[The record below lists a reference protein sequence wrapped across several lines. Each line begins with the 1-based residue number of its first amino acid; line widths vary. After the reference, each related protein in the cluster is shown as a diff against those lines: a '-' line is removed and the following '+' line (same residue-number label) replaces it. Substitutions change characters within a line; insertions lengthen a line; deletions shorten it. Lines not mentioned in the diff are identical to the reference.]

1 MFPPNFQNIV
11 VQIIKVQII
20 KIQMKRGEER
30 AAGQGRAGL
39 LVNVRLGLVNLG

>member
-20 KIQMKRGEER
+20 KVQIIKVQMKRREER
-30 AAGQGRAGL
+30 AAGQGRATGKC
-39 LVNVRLGLVNLG
+39 